1 MRTEQ
6 FEEVINNLIET
17 CKSVLCSKAEEYATD
32 DRLHNFKVAGELQKC
47 TPVKALG
54 GMMAKHTVSV
64 YDLIDD
70 YEQGKAISEEM
81 WAEKIGDS
89 INYLLLLTALLEED
103 KNFEPMKRGMTYEQ
117 TIEVITNAIRKDEMT
132 VEQDMALANVQKTL
146 KKQIPQKIGFD
157 GNQFI
162 CPNCGNG
169 TKDIFGDKYCVECGQ
184 RLKLEFTE

>member
-6 FEEVINNLIET
+6 FEEVINNRIET

-32 DRLHNFKVAGELQKC
+32 DRLHNFKIAGELQKC

-64 YDLIDD
+64 YDLIED
-70 YEQGKAISEEM
+70 YEQGKTISQEM

-103 KNFEPMKRGMTYEQ
+103 KNFEPMKREMTYEQ
-117 TIEVITNAIRKDEMT
+117 TIEVITNAIQKDEMT
-132 VEQDMALANVQKTL
+132 VERDMALAIVQKTL
-146 KKQIPQKIGFD
+146 KKQIPKKIEFD
-157 GNQFI
+157 GNQLI
-162 CPNCGNG
+162 IN
-169 TKDIFGDKYCVECGQ
+169 KLIFLILFK
-184 RLKLEFTE
+184 

>member
-6 FEEVINNLIET
+6 FEEVINNRIET

-47 TPVKALG
+47 TAVKALG

-70 YEQGKAISEEM
+70 YEQGKAISKEM

-103 KNFEPMKRGMTYEQ
+103 KNFEPMKRRNDCRTRYGIGYCTKN
-117 TIEVITNAIRKDEMT
+117 IKKTNSQKNRIRRQST
-132 VEQDMALANVQKTL
+132 HLS
-146 KKQIPQKIGFD
+146 
-157 GNQFI
+157 
-162 CPNCGNG
+162 
-169 TKDIFGDKYCVECGQ
+169 
-184 RLKLEFTE
+184 